1 LLEVD
6 NVSHKGFYNDDK
18 EWTGKI
24 KEFLKESG
32 FYILVV
38 IGLCVLAVGA
48 VYFTTNHL
56 ITSPEQY
63 EQDLVPDGASM
74 DDEKK
79 DYASLED
86 NIADVDKSAVEQ
98 LQTPERRFQYET
110 GLKTPSEPDTGTD
123 VDLSAKN
130 DNTADDIP
138 EIAREDVETIAK
150 PTIAPT
156 VTPVPSKSIEPDKQ
170 NQQEQSSDSEEV
182 INLFGKKPTFVLPL
196 EGKII
201 TDYAM
206 DRLLYSKTL
215 DEWRTHSGIDIEG
228 PRGEAVKAVADG
240 YVKEI
245 KEDPCY
251 GITIV
256 IDHENGYKSIYSN
269 LASASMVSV
278 NQKVKAGDAISSVG
292 NTAIFECAD
301 PPHLHFEMYKDDKLI
316 DPKTVLPLTKE

>member
-1 LLEVD
+1 MD
-6 NVSHKGFYNDDK
+6 NVNQKGFYNDDK
-18 EWTGKI
+18 EWTK
-24 KEFLKESG
+24 KLKDFLKESG

-56 ITSPEQY
+56 ITSPDQFE
-63 EQDLVPDGASM
+63 EDLVPDGASTENNNDEIAII
-74 DDEKK
+74 DD
-79 DYASLED
+79 DA
-86 NIADVDKSAVEQ
+86 VDKAAIDE
-98 LQTPERRFQYET
+98 LKTPERRFDYEIGMNIPPEADIDNDD
-110 GLKTPSEPDTGTD
+110 GLI
-123 VDLSAKN
+123 AKN
-130 DNTADDIP
+130 DVIDNVP
-138 EIAREDVETIAK
+138 EVANEDVETIAK

-156 VTPVPSKSIEPDKQ
+156 AAPTTPQKKDSDDNKPAPDNKSKPNEESQ
-170 NQQEQSSDSEEV
+170 EV
-182 INLFGKKPTFVLPL
+182 INLFGKKPTFILPL

-228 PRGEAVKAVADG
+228 PRGEAVKAVAEG
-240 YVKEI
+240 FVKEI

-251 GITIV
+251 GITIT

-292 NTAIFECAD
+292 NTAKFECAD
-301 PPHLHFEMYKDDKLI
+301 PPHLHFEMYKNDKLI
-316 DPKTVLPLTKE
+316 DPKTVLPFSEE

>member
-1 LLEVD
+1 M
-6 NVSHKGFYNDDK
+6 SQKGFYNDDK
-18 EWTGKI
+18 EWTRKI

-56 ITSPEQY
+56 ITSPDQY
-63 EQDLVPDGASM
+63 ENDLVPDGASL
-74 DDEKK
+74 DEENK
-79 DYASLED
+79 DNASLDD
-86 NIADVDKSAVEQ
+86 NIADVDQSAIDQ
-98 LQTPERRFQYET
+98 LRTPERRFEYEI
-110 GLKTPSEPDTGTD
+110 GLNTPSEPDTGSED
-123 VDLSAKN
+123 NLKAEN
-130 DNTADDIP
+130 DNNIEDIP
-138 EIAREDVETIAK
+138 EIAQNDVETIAK
-150 PTIAPT
+150 PTVAPT
-156 VTPVPSKSIEPDKQ
+156 ATPAPSKPKESDTEKKS
-170 NQQEQSSDSEEV
+170 EQSDDSEEV

-215 DEWRTHSGIDIEG
+215 DEWRTHSGIDIEA

-240 YVKEI
+240 FIKEI

-269 LASASMVSV
+269 LASAGMVSV

-316 DPKTVLPLTKE
+316 DPKTVLPLSNE

>member
-1 LLEVD
+1 VRQ
-6 NVSHKGFYNDDK
+6 KGFYNDDND
-18 EWTGKI
+18 WTGKI

-56 ITSPEQY
+56 ISSPEQY
-63 EQDLVPDGASM
+63 EDDLVPDGASIE
-74 DDEKK
+74 DERTD
-79 DYASLED
+79 DYASLDDET
-86 NIADVDKSAVEQ
+86 ADVDKAAIEQ
-98 LQTPERRFQYET
+98 LQNPERRFDYES
-110 GLKTPSEPDTGTD
+110 GLNTLPGPENENDDDIAAGNDD
-123 VDLSAKN
+123 VAE
-130 DNTADDIP
+130 DIP
-138 EIAREDVETIAK
+138 ETAQNDIETMAK
-150 PTIAPT
+150 PTAAPT
-156 VTPVPSKSIEPDKQ
+156 AVPATPTPKEPENEKQPEQKSE
-170 NQQEQSSDSEEV
+170 SREV
-182 INLFGKKPTFVLPL
+182 VNLFGKKPTFILPL
-196 EGKII
+196 EGKILN
-201 TDYAM
+201 DYAM

-215 DEWRTHSGIDIEG
+215 DEWRTHSGIDIEA

-256 IDHENGYKSIYSN
+256 IDHENGYKSVYSN

-292 NTAIFECAD
+292 NTAVFECAD

-316 DPKTVLPLTKE
+316 DPKTVLPFSQE